1 MKLKPVL
8 VLFFLLMALYFFGIG
23 LLSLYDRMTF
33 LGFWIIGSTHLLV
46 AFGIFLGRRI
56 AVNIG
61 AYVALLDFVF
71 GLLWVIISFEMASV
85 ILAILSALAL
95 FLLTDEDVRIELAG

>member
-8 VLFFLLMALYFFGIG
+8 ILFFLLMTLYFFGIG

-33 LGFWIIGSTHLLV
+33 LGFWIIGSIHLLV
-46 AFGIFLGRRI
+46 AFGIFLGKRI

-61 AYVALLDFVF
+61 TYIALLDFVF
-71 GLLWVIISFEMASV
+71 GLLWVIISFEIAS
-85 ILAILSALAL
+85 ITLAVLSALAL
-95 FLLTDEDVRIELAG
+95 FLLTDEDVRMELAG